1 MDWRWLKTIGNGSR
15 LRYHKHARSL
25 GEFYDRPRDETRKDL
40 AIHKS
45 VPADKEAKQKTR
57 GIINGAG
64 EELDLPMSGAF
75 EAI

>member
-1 MDWRWLKTIGNGSR
+1 
-15 LRYHKHARSL
+15 L

-57 GIINGAG
+57 GIINGPG